1 MRYSDAMDA
10 TATVLLESWD
20 RNVDIVNRLAA
31 LVDDS
36 VKNAKPSD
44 DGWTIL
50 FHLAHM
56 HEVRWSWLNE
66 VSKKHAENLGDVYYQ
81 EGDKWLVIDDLPK
94 IREQLVLSGKAVR
107 DAVSE
112 LIESGAGKVG
122 PYDHPVFF
130 LQHMLWHDGWHYG
143 LISLA
148 LRLAGKAPSDE
159 WEELNVWG
167 IWRDPE
173 I

>member
-1 MRYSDAMDA
+1 VDT

-20 RNVDIVNRLAA
+20 RNADIVNRLAA
-31 LVDDS
+31 IIDDS
-36 VKNAKPSD
+36 VKELKPSD
-44 DGWTIL
+44 DGWTIA

-56 HEVRWSWLNE
+56 HEVRYSWLNE
-66 VSKKHAENLGDVYYQ
+66 VSKEHAKVLGDVYY
-81 EGDKWLVIDDLPK
+81 EKDGKWHVIEDLAEIK
-94 IREQLVLSGKAVR
+94 RQLALSGKVVGDAVR
-107 DAVSE
+107 E
-112 LIESGAGKVG
+112 LIASGAGKVG
-122 PYDHPVFF
+122 PYDHPIFY

-148 LRLAGKAPSDE
+148 LRLAGKAPTDE